1 MIGSIARQD
10 IEVAIVSA
18 VLLLILFVVYFSKPQ
33 KAQKTILKH
42 LEKIS
47 NATLNVQDPVSDTES
62 TE

>member
-42 LEKIS
+42 SIRV